1 MRVIPLISAVLI
13 IGISSF
19 AGIYLTKSLA
29 GSKPTNKQE
38 KIQADQSVHSV
49 KIDKTLEQ
57 ILPSSIQLQEQIKAD
72 PKNLEL
78 REKLVLLIKDQY
90 QQSVKSGSV
99 SKELSFYYLESLLE
113 ILKIDPQHKNAL
125 IGLADI
131 AFEKQIFVK
140 ASEYYKAYLD
150 LEPKDLS
157 ARARYASA
165 LTFANNFE
173 QALLELDLILKEN
186 PKHFQALAYKTITLA
201 QKGDSK
207 AALLIAKTA
216 MENAPSAEAKQRFA
230 AYVKTLESE
239 SQQTFVALRSY
250 LINNSV
256 TSGKFV
262 EIKVENKKLQI
273 YLSNFPMNQMP
284 EFAKAKFL
292 GKIKELLVQ
301 EKKIIV
307 DELNL
312 IDFENNQVMHSEAI
326 S

>member
-1 MRVIPLISAVLI
+1 MRIIPIISAVFI
-13 IGISSF
+13 IGACSF
-19 AGIYLTKSLA
+19 AGIYLTRSLA
-29 GSKPTNKQE
+29 GTKPTNKQE
-38 KIQADQSVHSV
+38 TPQDPKSIHSV

-57 ILPSSIQLQEQIKAD
+57 ILPSSIELQKQIKAN

-78 REKLVLLIKDQY
+78 REKLALLIKDEY

-113 ILKIDPQHKNAL
+113 ILKIDAQHKSAL

-173 QALLELDLILKEN
+173 QALLELDLILKDN

-201 QKGDSK
+201 QKGDTK
-207 AALLIAKTA
+207 VALDIAKMA
-216 MENAPSAEAKQRFA
+216 MENAPTAEAKQRFT
-230 AYVKTLESE
+230 AYVKTLENE
-239 SQQTFVALRSY
+239 SQQTFAALRSY

-284 EFAKAKFL
+284 EFAKTKFL
-292 GKIKELLVQ
+292 GKIKELLAQ
-301 EKKIIV
+301 ERKVIV

-312 IDFENNQVMHSEAI
+312 IDFENNQVMHSEKV